1 MAAQNSLFDLPSLD
15 SVIDRTP
22 LTATSNILV
31 VEAIALMS
39 QAKENSCKLENA
51 NKSPTL
57 ELLSRERNSCILV
70 VQAGKLIG
78 IFTERDAVKLAA
90 SQRDLNGIE
99 IAQVMTRKPV
109 TLRRSPNQTIFNALS
124 LLHRQQIHHLPILDE
139 RGQIYGLVTTSY
151 IRQILQPINLLK
163 FKTVDEMM
171 TKEIV
176 HAPSTASVLNIAKLM
191 DAHGISCVVVVE
203 KTSRSRKVKVKS
215 GEDVTLRPVGVI
227 TERDIVQ
234 FQVLGLNLANVAANK
249 VMSTPLFTLKPEDTL
264 WLAQSEMQ
272 RRWIKRLVVTGE
284 RGKLEGLITQTDLL
298 QAIDPVELFN
308 VVNLLQQQVA
318 KKTASLE
325 QEISRRQQAEAE
337 LNQINESLEIQVQER
352 TAELTDFI
360 ENAVIP
366 MHWVASDGTI
376 TWANKAELDMLGYAK
391 EEYIG
396 RSIVE
401 FHADQPGINELLRRL
416 SNNEAVQNYQAQLR
430 CKDGSICDVLIDSN
444 VSWRNGE
451 FIHTRCFTRDVSE
464 RKQTEITLQE
474 TLRSLE
480 FQKYALDRAAIVA
493 ITDARGV
500 ITYVNCQFC
509 QISQYE
515 TAELIGQTHEIINS
529 GYHPAEFFQELWRTI
544 ANGQVWQGEIKNRAK
559 DGSFYWVDTTIV
571 PFLDETGKPF
581 QYLAIRFDI
590 SDRKQA
596 EKALRR
602 SEQKFRAIFD
612 GTFGFIGLLTT
623 EGILIEANRAALKA
637 INAKSADVIGQLFW
651 QAPWWSHSPQLQQQ
665 LQQAIITAATGE
677 LVRFEVE
684 HIQANGTSIF
694 VDFSLKPVF
703 NKTGKVVMLIP
714 EGRDITDRK
723 QAEQTIHE
731 QAALLD
737 LTTDAIIV
745 RDLESK
751 IQFWNQGA
759 ARIYGWQASEAIGQD
774 LRSLLYK
781 EISSQIELAYSTVLE
796 VGSWQGELRKVTKT
810 GKEIIIASR
819 WTLVRDEADNP
830 RSILSVGTDIT
841 EQKLLETQ
849 FLRTQRLES
858 LGTLAGGI
866 AHDLNNI
873 LAPILGFSKLLPLKL
888 TSVDEQTKEFFKIIE
903 TNAQRGAA
911 LVKQILTFS
920 RGMEGERGSVQVR
933 HLITEIR
940 QIIEQTF
947 PKTIELETSAS
958 KDLWTVN
965 ADVNQLHQ
973 VLMNLVVNARDA
985 MPQGGKLKITA
996 ENFLVNRNFAR
1007 LYPDAQVGSY
1017 ILITVGD
1024 TGVGIPAEII
1034 DRIFEPFF
1042 TTKEIDRGTG
1052 LGLSTLIGIVKSH
1065 GGFVDVVGNAKSET
1079 GGTQFKVFLP
1089 ASEIAETNLEDET
1102 EPIPQGNGELI
1113 LVVDDEPLILE
1124 VTKATL
1130 ETYNYGVLTAGDGIE
1145 AIAIYAQNQNAIE
1158 LVIMDIMMP
1167 SMDGKTAIR
1176 ILKTI
1181 NSQAKIIAVSG
1192 LVSDQEIIAELNNS
1206 IEAFVAKPY
1215 TNNDL
1220 LRAVNEVI
1228 DF

>member
-1 MAAQNSLFDLPSLD
+1 MLVQNSLFDLPSLD
-15 SVIDRTP
+15 SVIDRAP
-22 LTATSNILV
+22 LTATPNIQV

-39 QAKENSCKLENA
+39 QAKENSCELEDTSR
-51 NKSPTL
+51 SPTL
-57 ELLSRERNSCILV
+57 ELLNRERNSCILI
-70 VQAGKLIG
+70 VQAGKLVG

-90 SQRDLNGIE
+90 CQRDLNSIA
-99 IAQVMTRKPV
+99 IAQVMTKELI
-109 TLRRSPNQTIFNALS
+109 TLKRSPNQTIFNALS
-124 LLHRQQIHHLPILDE
+124 LLHRQRIHHLPILDE
-139 RGQIYGLVTTSY
+139 QGQLYGLVTPSY

-163 FKTVDEMM
+163 LKTVDEMM

-176 HAPSTASVLNIAKLM
+176 HAPSTTSILNIAQLM
-191 DAHGISCVVVVE
+191 EAHRISCVVIVE
-203 KTSRSRKVKVKS
+203 EISSGREVK
-215 GEDVTLRPVGVI
+215 DTALQPVGII

-234 FQVLGLNLANVAANK
+234 FQVLGLNLANVSVNK
-249 VMSTPLFTLKPEDTL
+249 VMSTPLFTLKPEDSL

-272 RRWIKRLVVTGE
+272 QRWIRRLVVTGA
-284 RGKLEGLITQTDLL
+284 RGELKGLITQTDLL
-298 QAIDPVELFN
+298 QAIDPVELWN
-308 VVNLLQQQVA
+308 VVNLLQQQIGE
-318 KKTASLE
+318 KTASLE
-325 QEISRRQQAEAE
+325 QEISRRRQAEAE
-337 LNQINESLEIQVQER
+337 LKQINDSLEMKIQER

-360 ENAVIP
+360 ENAVLP

-376 TWANKAELDMLGYAK
+376 SWANQAELEMLGYAK

-401 FHADQPGINELLRRL
+401 FHADRPVINELLSRL
-416 SNNEAVQNYQAQLR
+416 SNNEAVQNYQARLR

-451 FIHTRCFTRDVSE
+451 FVHTRCFTRDVSE
-464 RKQTEITLQE
+464 RKQTEMALQE

-493 ITDARGV
+493 ITDTKGI
-500 ITYVNCQFC
+500 ITYVNSQFC
-509 QISQYE
+509 QISQYKK
-515 TAELIGQTHEIINS
+515 TELIGQTHRIINS
-529 GYHPAEFFQELWRTI
+529 GYHPPEFFQELWRTI
-544 ANGQVWQGEIKNRAK
+544 ASGQVWQGEIKNRAK
-559 DGSFYWVDTTIV
+559 NGSFYWVDTTIV

-596 EKALRR
+596 EEALRQ
-602 SEQKFRAIFD
+602 SEHKFRAIFD
-612 GTFGFIGLLTT
+612 STFQFIGLLTT
-623 EGILIEANRAALKA
+623 EGILIEANRTALEA
-637 INAKSADVIGQLFW
+637 IDAEPIDVIGQPFW
-651 QAPWWSHSPQLQQQ
+651 QAPWWSHSPVLQQQ
-665 LQQAIITAATGE
+665 LQQAIIKAATGE
-677 LVRFEVE
+677 LVRFEAE
-684 HIQANGTSIF
+684 HILANGTSIF

-703 NKTGKVVMLIP
+703 DETGKVVMLIP
-714 EGRDITDRK
+714 EGRDINDRK
-723 QAEQTIHE
+723 QAEQTIRE
-731 QAALLD
+731 QAALLNI
-737 LTTDAIIV
+737 TTDAIIV
-745 RDLESK
+745 RDLEGQ

-759 ARIYGWQASEAIGQD
+759 ARIYGWQTSEIIGQD

-781 EISSQIELAYSTVLE
+781 EISPQIEIAYATVLKTDE
-796 VGSWQGELRKVTKT
+796 WQGELRKVTKT
-810 GKEIIIASR
+810 GKEVIVASR
-819 WTLVRDEADNP
+819 WTLVRDEANNP
-830 RSILSVGTDIT
+830 RSILSVDTDIT

-888 TSVDEQTKEFFKIIE
+888 TDVDEQTKGFFKIIE

-920 RGMEGERGSVQVR
+920 RGMEGERGIVQVR
-933 HLITEIR
+933 HLITEIK

-947 PKTIELETSAS
+947 PKTIELET
-958 KDLWTVN
+958 KVPKNLWTVN
-965 ADVNQLHQ
+965 GDVSQLHQ

-996 ENFLVNRNFAR
+996 ENFTIKEDFAR
-1007 LYPDAQVGSY
+1007 LYLDAQVGSY
-1017 ILITVGD
+1017 ILITVAD

-1052 LGLSTLIGIVKSH
+1052 LGLSTLAGIVKSH
-1065 GGFVDVVGNAKSET
+1065 GGFVDVVSNTKPEKR
-1079 GGTQFKVFLP
+1079 GTQFKVFLP
-1089 ASEIAETNLEDET
+1089 ASEIAETNPEET
-1102 EPIPQGNGELI
+1102 EPIPQGNSELI
-1113 LVVDDEPLILE
+1113 LVVDDEPSILE

-1130 ETYNYGVLTAGDGIE
+1130 ETRNYRVLTASNGIE

-1158 LVIMDIMMP
+1158 LVVMDIMMP

-1181 NSQAKIIAVSG
+1181 NSEAKIIAVSG
-1192 LVSDQEIIAELNNS
+1192 LVSDQEIIAELNGS
-1206 IEAFVAKPY
+1206 ITAFVAKPY
-1215 TNNDL
+1215 TNDDL
-1220 LRAVNEVI
+1220 LRAIDEVVN
-1228 DF
+1228 F

>member
-1 MAAQNSLFDLPSLD
+1 MFAQNSLFDLPSLD

-22 LTATSNILV
+22 VTATPKILV

-39 QAKENSCKLENA
+39 QAKENSCELEDTSR
-51 NKSPTL
+51 SPTV
-57 ELLSRERNSCILV
+57 ELLNREQNSCILV
-70 VQAGKLIG
+70 VEAGKLIG

-90 SQRDLNGIE
+90 DQRDLNGIE
-99 IAQVMTRKPV
+99 IAQVMTRKLV
-109 TLRRSPNQTIFNALS
+109 TLKRSPNQTIFNALS
-124 LLHRQQIHHLPILDE
+124 LLDQWQIHHLPILDE
-139 RGQIYGLVTTSY
+139 GGQLYGLVTPSY

-176 HAPSTASVLNIAKLM
+176 HAPSTASVLNIAQLM
-191 DAHGISCVVVVE
+191 DAHRISCVVIVE
-203 KTSRSRKVKVKS
+203 EISKNGKVKVKS
-215 GEDVTLRPVGVI
+215 GNDAAFRPVGII

-234 FQVLGLNLANVAANK
+234 FQVLGLNLANVRANEL
-249 VMSTPLFTLKPEDTL
+249 MSTPLFTLKPEDTL

-272 RRWIKRLVVTGE
+272 QRWIRRLVITGE
-284 RGKLEGLITQTDLL
+284 RGELEGLITQTDLL
-298 QAIDPVELFN
+298 QAIDPVELWN
-308 VVNLLQQQVA
+308 VVSLLQQQIDD
-318 KKTASLE
+318 KTASLE

-337 LNQINESLEIQVQER
+337 LKQINDSLEMQIQER
-352 TAELTDFI
+352 TAELADFV
-360 ENAVIP
+360 ENAVVP

-376 TWANKAELDMLGYAK
+376 TWANQAELDMLGYTK

-401 FHADQPGINELLRRL
+401 FHADRPVIDKLLRQL
-416 SNNEAVQNYQAQLR
+416 SNNEAVQNYQARLR
-430 CKDGSICDVLIDSN
+430 CKDGSIRDVVIDSN
-444 VSWRNGE
+444 VSWRNEE
-451 FIHTRCFTRDVSE
+451 FIHTRCFTRDISE
-464 RKQTEITLQE
+464 QKQADSILQE

-480 FQKYALDRAAIVA
+480 FQSYALDRAAIVA
-493 ITDARGV
+493 ITDRQGT
-500 ITYVNCQFC
+500 ITYANEQFC
-509 QISQYE
+509 QISKYAK
-515 TAELIGQTHEIINS
+515 AELIGQTHRIINS

-581 QYLAIRFDI
+581 QYLAIRFDT
-590 SDRKQA
+590 SDRKEA
-596 EKALRR
+596 EEALRR
-602 SEQKFRAIFD
+602 NEQKFRAIFD

-623 EGILIEANRAALKA
+623 EGILIEANRTALEA
-637 INAKSADVIGQLFW
+637 IDAEPADVIGQPFW

-677 LVRFEVE
+677 LVRFEAE
-684 HIQANGTSIF
+684 HILADGTSIF

-703 NKTGKVVMLIP
+703 DEAGKVVMLIP
-714 EGRDITDRK
+714 EGRDISDRK
-723 QAEQTIHE
+723 QAEQTIRE

-745 RDLESK
+745 RDLEGE

-759 ARIYGWQASEAIGQD
+759 ARIYGWQAIEAIGQNV
-774 LRSLLYK
+774 RSLLY
-781 EISSQIELAYSTVLE
+781 EQASASGETAHSTVLE
-796 VGSWQGELRKVTKT
+796 VGSWQGELRKVAKI
-810 GKEIIIASR
+810 GKEVIVASR
-819 WTLVRDEADNP
+819 WTLVRDEANNP
-830 RSILSVGTDIT
+830 RSILSVDTDIT
-841 EQKLLETQ
+841 EQKLLEIQ

-888 TSVDEQTKEFFKIIE
+888 TDVDEQTKGFFKIIE

-911 LVKQILTFS
+911 LVKQILTFA

-933 HLITEIR
+933 HLITEIK

-947 PKTIELETSAS
+947 PKTIELETSVS
-958 KDLWTVN
+958 KNLWIVN

-996 ENFLVNRNFAR
+996 ENFPVNKNFAR
-1007 LYPDAQVGSY
+1007 LYLDAQVGAY
-1017 ILITVGD
+1017 ILITVAD

-1065 GGFVDVVGNAKSET
+1065 GGFVDVVSNTKSET
-1079 GGTQFKVFLP
+1079 RGTQFKVFLP
-1089 ASEIAETNLEDET
+1089 ASEMAETNPEET
-1102 EPIPQGNGELI
+1102 EAIPQGNSELI
-1113 LVVDDEPLILE
+1113 LVVDDESSILE

-1130 ETYNYGVLTAGDGIE
+1130 ETYNYRVLTASNGIE
-1145 AIAIYAQNQNAIE
+1145 AIAIYAQNQNAIK

-1167 SMDGKTAIR
+1167 SMDGKTAIS

-1192 LVSDQEIIAELNNS
+1192 LVSDREIIAELKSS

-1220 LRAVNEVI
+1220 LRAIDEVI
-1228 DF
+1228 N